1 MKNFKQFILEK
12 NLIAR
17 GLAGLAVVAGLQAGG
32 MMHQPVPNISTQ
44 SRTQEVSGEE
54 TRTTEM
60 KRSGPMKA
68 GQQARHIHRGFL
80 DTGPSRIVVDKLSQ
94 NVPSQSSLSIVKTGP
109 KGRSGAS
116 IKKVGPVSTRTGKIS
131 DTDLKVPSNSVT
143 ASTQSSSFRPIGKI
157 SDTDFKGL
165 NDPK

>member
-12 NLIAR
+12 NLIAK
-17 GLAGLAVVAGLQAGG
+17 GLAGLAVVAGLQAGA

-54 TRTTEM
+54 TRTVEL

-68 GQQARHIHRGFL
+68 GQLAQHIHRGFL
-80 DTGPSRIVVDKLSQ
+80 DTGPSRIMVDKLSKD
-94 NVPSQSSLSIVKTGP
+94 VPSQSSLSIVKTGP
-109 KGRSGAS
+109 EGRVGAS
-116 IKKVGPVSTRTGKIS
+116 VKKVGPVRTRTGKIS
-131 DTDLKVPSNSVT
+131 DTDLKVPSDNPTV
-143 ASTQSSSFRPIGKI
+143 STQSRSFDQIGKI
-157 SDTDFKGL
+157 SDKDFKGL